1 MQLNG
6 KSLKPEW
13 FSNIQQMRDEEIDFL
28 YSCVEE
34 TEGNILEVG
43 MGGSTFAFL
52 DATKDTDREVWSID
66 LSNKL
71 TGYYNVLPRDYYVRL
86 NFFQEDSRT
95 IELPPWEKFDILLID
110 GDHHFENVRQDTMN
124 FCDNVTDGGIILY
137 HDYNMVS
144 VRKFVNSWCEDFAW
158 LYKRQNNLVALKK
171 L

>member
-13 FSNIQQMRDEEIDFL
+13 FSDIQQMRDEEVDFL

-34 TEGNILEVG
+34 TKGNILEIG

-66 LSNKL
+66 LANKL

-86 NFFQEDSRT
+86 NYCIRFTS
-95 IELPPWEKFDILLID
+95 
-110 GDHHFENVRQDTMN
+110 
-124 FCDNVTDGGIILY
+124 C
-137 HDYNMVS
+137 
-144 VRKFVNSWCEDFAW
+144 
-158 LYKRQNNLVALKK
+158 
-171 L
+171 